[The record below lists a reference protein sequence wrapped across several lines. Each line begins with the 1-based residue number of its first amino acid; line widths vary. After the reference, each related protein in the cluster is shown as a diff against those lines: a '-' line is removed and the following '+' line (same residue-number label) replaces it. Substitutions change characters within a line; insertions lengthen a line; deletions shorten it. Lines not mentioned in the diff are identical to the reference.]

1 MTIATRIIVVFFV
14 CGLTWSPMYAQHRYA
29 RQLQLSGR
37 NINYASALATSNG
50 SYITGSIQNYT
61 TSAYSWFLARLDRDG
76 QVLWAKELKAPGQ
89 RSLSIQSMFA
99 DTASGGVECMVQLY
113 EQRPDGRWWVEDVT
127 IDSNGHMRGNH
138 AYLLNFSMRAARTP
152 DGGMVLAGLRD
163 GSGAGEQY
171 AVVMKLSP
179 NWIPQWERTIVR
191 APTDDATQTQFD
203 GVVVEPSGAC
213 ICYGTGVLGD
223 QALGYS
229 GLALKFGPDGTL
241 LGSWVNTNTNGDI
254 VLDCGTLLANG
265 SVALGGQTMGTTGD
279 AAVYVLDSNLHT
291 TWARRVDLFGEDWLT
306 GIYASAHGD
315 ILAYSETDFD
325 ISFGSVDAA
334 IVEVTRFDRVGN
346 IVHIRS
352 LSKGSD
358 ILTSHLDATQ
368 QGDGLLALCHLKP
381 TGTIVSPTLVTY
393 LDRHDSSC
401 MTGGASYAFDS
412 ITGFGTYTPLLDTTI
427 DVSIDSIQMFSLV
440 DVAYSDSLLCD
451 GGEELPDPPVS
462 VNIPSGYSLYPNPC
476 QRAEQPLML
485 RLPDSAAAGKYVA
498 SIRTAFGAI
507 VRQVTLSVQ
516 TGSTPVR
523 IPTAGLTAGA
533 YQLELFDPTQT
544 TLYWRGGFVLE

>member
-1 MTIATRIIVVFFV
+1 MTIATKIIVVFFV
-14 CGLTWSPMYAQHRYA
+14 CGLTWSPMLAQHRYA

-37 NINYASALATSNG
+37 NINYASALATTNG

-61 TSAYSWFLARLDRDG
+61 TSAYSSFIARLDRDG
-76 QVLWAKELKAPGQ
+76 HVLWAKELKAPGQ
-89 RSLSIQSMFA
+89 RSIGIESMFA

-113 EQRPDGRWWVEDVT
+113 EQRPDDRWWVEDVT
-127 IDSNGHMRGNH
+127 IDSNGHMRGNR
-138 AYLLNFSMRAARTP
+138 AYLLNFGMRAARTP
-152 DGGMVLAGLRD
+152 DGGMVFAGLRD

-171 AVVMKLSP
+171 AVAMKLSA
-179 NWIPQWERTIVR
+179 NGIPQWERTIVR

-213 ICYGTGVLGD
+213 ICYGAGVLGD
-223 QALGYS
+223 HSLVSS

-241 LGSWVNTNTNGDI
+241 LGSWVNTNTNGE
-254 VLDCGTLLANG
+254 VFLDCGTLLANG
-265 SVALGGQTMGTTGD
+265 SVALGGLTMGTTGD
-279 AAVYVLDSNLHT
+279 AAVFVLDSNLHT
-291 TWARRVDLFGEDWLT
+291 SWARSVDFFGEDWFT
-306 GIYASAHGD
+306 RIYASAHGD
-315 ILAYSETDFD
+315 LLAYSETDFD

-334 IVEVTRFDRVGN
+334 IVEVTRFDSVGN

-352 LSKGSD
+352 LSEGSD
-358 ILTSHLDATQ
+358 ILTSHLDAAQ

-401 MTGGASYAFDS
+401 VTGGASYAFDS
-412 ITGFGTYTPLLDTTI
+412 ITGFSTYTPLLDTTI

-440 DVAYSDSLLCD
+440 DIAYSDSLLCD

-476 QRAEQPLML
+476 LRAEQALML
-485 RLPDSAAAGKYVA
+485 RLPDTTTAGKYVA
-498 SIRTAFGAI
+498 CIRTAFGAI
-507 VRQVTLSVQ
+507 VRELTLSVQ

-523 IPTAGLTAGA
+523 IPTNGLTAGA